1 MRTLE
6 ETMQMMGG
14 PFLYIQALLFIL
26 ILILGVLKFLRY
38 FGSRGPVLLPFHR
51 SHHAI
56 LFLGIFSFAWGAF
69 TQLIGI
75 VIALNEII
83 KAADISPALVLLG
96 LRNSFIS
103 PVFGFG
109 TLILAAL
116 IWGILH
122 ARYTASIKMQDQS
135 L

>member
-1 MRTLE
+1 MKTLE

-14 PFLYIQALLFIL
+14 PFLYFQVLLLIL
-26 ILILGVLKFLRY
+26 ILILGVLKFIRY
-38 FGSRGPVLLPFHR
+38 FGNGGPVLLPFHR
-51 SHHAI
+51 SHHSI
-56 LFLGIFSFAWGAF
+56 LFLGIFSFVWGTF
-69 TQLIGI
+69 TQLVGI

-83 KAADISPALVLLG
+83 KAADISPALVIMG
-96 LRNSFIS
+96 LRNSFVS
-103 PVFGFG
+103 PVIGFG